1 MQSMEL
7 VAGHWVMMN
16 VHCSAES
23 VQRGF
28 HTGVEILL
36 YSNNT
41 LSHTETY
48 QSMSTFHYGL

>member
-1 MQSMEL
+1 MQSKEV

-23 VQRGF
+23 
-28 HTGVEILL
+28 GVEILL

-48 QSMSTFHYGL
+48 QSMSTFHNGL